1 MRDSVVCKKLVGKED
16 FLGSLVLNNH
26 GVLVKELNVVF
37 FQGVHSSALV
47 CGM

>member
-1 MRDSVVCKKLVGKED
+1 MSEISWKRG
-16 FLGSLVLNNH
+16 FWGSLYLKNH

-37 FQGVHSSALV
+37 FQGVHSFALA